1 MAKVKRTFEEGY
13 ALAMKEWE
21 ESSKDAESL
30 EKLEMELEA
39 FPQCAGFWYH
49 NPKIP
54 NRKNIW
60 GKEDPLNDY
69 KFILTRFEKGYLKAI
84 DDLRNKLNEK
94 GDSKPL

>member
-1 MAKVKRTFEEGY
+1 MAKIKHTFDEGY
-13 ALAMKEWE
+13 ALAMKKWE
-21 ESSKDAESL
+21 ESSKNAESL
-30 EKLEMELEA
+30 EKIEDELETY
-39 FPQCAGFWYH
+39 PMGFWYH

-69 KFILTRFEKGYLKAI
+69 KVILTRFDKGYLKAI